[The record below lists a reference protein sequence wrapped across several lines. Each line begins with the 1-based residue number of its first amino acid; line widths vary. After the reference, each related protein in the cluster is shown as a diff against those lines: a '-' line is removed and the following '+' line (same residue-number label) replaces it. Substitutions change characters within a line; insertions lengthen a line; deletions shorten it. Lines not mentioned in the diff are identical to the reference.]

1 MEKQGEI
8 KKPLNLA
15 IEDFKQDLNEL
26 LTKSRLPAYILEPII
41 KDLYMDCMKIREQ
54 EIQKAREEYEAA
66 VAAGKA
72 QIQ

>member
-26 LTKSRLPAYILEPII
+26 LTKSRLPAYILEPI
-41 KDLYMDCMKIREQ
+41 KNDLYMDCMKIREQ
-54 EIQKAREEYEAA
+54 EIQKAREEYNAV
-66 VAAGKA
+66 VAARKA